1 MTGIFVPKREIND
14 ELERHCD
21 RIQKELEQ
29 QFDPGDPV
37 QTRHGRPLWDAQV
50 AIARDK
56 LEVTM
61 KLALGDA
68 IDDIIASLDDGEFF
82 EQAQFAL
89 GNTDEEETVPG
100 IPGLSELC
108 KPQR

>member
-1 MTGIFVPKREIND
+1 MIVTKSTVPVGTAAKIRGW
-14 ELERHCD
+14 
-21 RIQKELEQ
+21 IQEELEQ

-56 LEVTM
+56 LEVAM

-82 EQAQFAL
+82 EQAWGEVRNA
-89 GNTDEEETVPG
+89 DEEETVPG
-100 IPGLSELC
+100 VPQLSELC
-108 KPQR
+108 KTRR

>member
-61 KLALGDA
+61 KMGRARSFTRCGSEKHISADSP
-68 IDDIIASLDDGEFF
+68 DVVAS
-82 EQAQFAL
+82 
-89 GNTDEEETVPG
+89 
-100 IPGLSELC
+100 
-108 KPQR
+108 